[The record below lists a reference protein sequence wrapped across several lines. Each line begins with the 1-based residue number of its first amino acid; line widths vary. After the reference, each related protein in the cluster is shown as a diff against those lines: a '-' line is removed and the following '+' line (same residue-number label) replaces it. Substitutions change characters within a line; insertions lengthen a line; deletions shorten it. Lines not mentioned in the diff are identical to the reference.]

1 MIRCYF
7 SEERGQYKNHQ
18 NRCSLLLQKLGS
30 LTTRSFQSKI
40 LIVKLIC
47 EGSLLDT
54 MIDRFG
60 TKGVYFG
67 WIDEEHF
74 VCEPIVEINHQFY
87 GWVCG
92 FGESI
97 KIGTPEIAERYAN
110 YLKRVTAL
118 Y

>member
-1 MIRCYF
+1 MENRHDAQCNFGMMINTKKQR
-7 SEERGQYKNHQ
+7 
-18 NRCSLLLQKLGS
+18 
-30 LTTRSFQSKI
+30 
-40 LIVKLIC
+40 VKLIC

-54 MIDRFG
+54 MLDRFG
-60 TKGVYFG
+60 TTGVYCG

-97 KIGTPEIAERYAN
+97 KIGTPEIAERYTK
-110 YLKRVTAL
+110 YLSRIQAQ